1 MSEFRQTPI
10 IYEIFYWP
18 PTTPQNFHQNI
29 RKEVCSLAKLQVISE
44 SVIRGRSRNP
54 VTWDMNLFA
63 TKVHGYRKR
72 IWMLDVVELV
82 NLRVFILFQCFA
94 VAQMLIA

>member
-18 PTTPQNFHQNI
+18 PATPQNFHQNI

-44 SVIRGRSRNP
+44 SVIRGRSKNP

-63 TKVHGYRKR
+63 TKVHGYRK
-72 IWMLDVVELV
+72 
-82 NLRVFILFQCFA
+82 
-94 VAQMLIA
+94 